1 MRRAALVLGL
11 AAAMAAPSD
20 ARGQATSF
28 QAGPAHTGFVREP
41 GLSPPLRRAWSH
53 RLPGEVSHPIIAGG
67 RVFVT
72 AATSNG
78 RARQLVALSART
90 GRRLWRR
97 DGIVHAA
104 YDQGRLFV
112 THIELEP
119 ETKQS
124 LVALSPVD
132 GRELWRQTVYP
143 IGGPPVASGGVVIQS
158 SGAVIAYRATD
169 GARLWIT
176 HTGASAAMPA
186 IVGDTVYVAWGCG
199 QYALARDT
207 GTVRWQVSY
216 GCTGGGADIP
226 VFHAGRLYVREDQS
240 YPPGA
245 VHDATTGARL
255 GSMRADHAPAFAGG
269 LGLFPDAR
277 LPDEN
282 LLFEHTLVARSLAD
296 GRVRWRFDGD
306 GYLDT
311 PPLIV
316 NDTVYVG
323 SGTGRLYGLSLR
335 RGRVAWRT
343 RLRQPVHAASESGI
357 ISGLGAGEGLLVV
370 PAFQRLVAF
379 R

>member
-1 MRRAALVLGL
+1 MRRAALVVGLAVAL
-11 AAAMAAPSD
+11 AAAAD

-41 GLSPPLRRAWSH
+41 GLSPPLRRAWTH
-53 RLPGEVSHPIIAGG
+53 RLPGEISYPIIAGG

-72 AATSNG
+72 AETAHG
-78 RARQLVALSART
+78 DGAQLIALSART
-90 GRRLWRR
+90 GRMLWRR
-97 DGIVHAA
+97 DGIAHAA

-112 THIELEP
+112 THFVRDP
-119 ETKQS
+119 ESRQS
-124 LVALSPVD
+124 LVALSPAD
-132 GRELWRQTVYP
+132 GRELWRQEVYP
-143 IGGPPVASGGVVIQS
+143 FGGPPVASGGVVIQS

-169 GARLWIT
+169 GARLWLT
-176 HTGASAAMPA
+176 HTDASSAMPA
-186 IVGDTVYVAWGCG
+186 IVGGAIYLSWGCG
-199 QYALARDT
+199 QHALARDT
-207 GTVRWQVSY
+207 GSVLWHVGY
-216 GCTGGGADIP
+216 GCTGGGDDIP

-245 VHDATTGARL
+245 VHDAATGARL
-255 GSMRADHAPAFAGG
+255 GPMRADHAPAFAGG

-277 LPDEN
+277 LPGET
-282 LLFEHTLVARSLAD
+282 LLFEHTLVARSLEG

-316 NDTVYVG
+316 NRTAYVG
-323 SGTGRLYGLSLR
+323 SGTGRVYGLSLR
-335 RGRVAWRT
+335 TGRVTWQT
-343 RLRQPVHAASESGI
+343 RLRRPVLAASDSGI

-370 PAFQRLVAF
+370 PAHGRLVAF